1 MSKHNYTKISI
12 LCYNNYV
19 FEKYLKEIGLSE
31 KEAEVYLALLEGDSF
46 SILEIAKKTKIN
58 RTTIYPVIKSLA
70 EKGLVSETTTNTKVH
85 YQAESP
91 DRLETYIER
100 QKILLEENSKKM
112 KDVIPQ
118 LKSVQR
124 ETGERPVV
132 KYFEGKEGIISVNE
146 DLFKDPEQQEKAY
159 MIYSKDLVDEVF
171 KRDETIKFKTKR
183 IDQKIKGVS
192 IYTYKN
198 GEIPSDETSTR
209 LKIDGNKY
217 PINCDISIYKDKIRI
232 ATLKKNLS
240 GIYIQSADLAETL
253 KSLVRLIHS
262 LVNK

>member
-1 MSKHNYTKISI
+1 M
-12 LCYNNYV
+12 

-31 KEAEVYLALLEGDSF
+31 KEAEVYLALLQGDSF

-58 RTTIYPVIKSLA
+58 RTTIYPVIKSLS
-70 EKGLVSETTTNTKVH
+70 EKGLVSETTTNKKIN

-91 DRLETYIER
+91 DRLETFIER

-112 KDVIPQ
+112 VDIIPQ
-118 LKSVQR
+118 LKSIQR
-124 ETGERPVV
+124 ETGERPIV

-146 DLFKDPEQQEKAY
+146 DLFNNPQEGEIAY
-159 MIYSKDLVDEVF
+159 MVYSKDLVDEVF
-171 KRDETIKFKTKR
+171 KREETTKFKTKR
-183 IDQKIKGVS
+183 IEKKIKGLS

-198 GEIPSDETSTR
+198 NTIPNDNTSTR
-209 LKIDGNKY
+209 IKIDENIY
-217 PINCDISIYKDKIRI
+217 PINCDISIYKDKVRI

-253 KSLVRLIHS
+253 KSLIKVIRDQS
-262 LVNK
+262 DK